1 MIAESQEWRQ
11 KMQRAREISSARNA
25 RMAVVAHSRELPR
38 PAELALRDHAS
49 RVRAGHRPLEAR
61 HEVGCAMKR
70 YLVVILD
77 DADVIEW
84 ERGFLLLGL
93 YIAREAAQY
102 RLEGSPELKAAEQ
115 VDQWRWKL
123 LFVWPEQPWS
133 AALRTEGVPSW

>member
-1 MIAESQEWRQ
+1 
-11 KMQRAREISSARNA
+11 
-25 RMAVVAHSRELPR
+25 V
-38 PAELALRDHAS
+38 
-49 RVRAGHRPLEAR
+49 
-61 HEVGCAMKR
+61 KR